1 MIFRTVRKNIRKELL
16 LNLLTCLQLAA
27 AMTAV
32 VIMISAFSLRYR
44 YYSALKDELN
54 SKGIYSI
61 FSLGQ
66 MLNNNE
72 FLDDQGVLSKLS
84 GAKRIIGTAEPFAC
98 RTVQHEHDTRILA
111 YTDNLVTAYQPKL
124 LSGKWLSSAAE
135 AEMQEIVV
143 QQNSFGWKTG
153 DEIEIEF
160 YCQDGSMRRY
170 PFRVSGVFKSETKL
184 PGGAGTDLQ
193 NLNYS
198 YFYETC
204 DHLAPGRTL
213 LIANL
218 ETLKRLDSEIVI
230 GMTGS
235 SLISFADDITDEQL
249 EENQNILLESGAYT
263 AESLQRLQPGNRRYL
278 LRQLYDQFPVI
289 LVLLILTC
297 VSCMSSSA
305 LTTRSRLRDYAVF
318 YVCGLRWK
326 QCVRLS
332 LMQALLCCVVSFCA
346 AAVILNTIRVTPLA
360 DRFYVAWSAESILGI
375 GVISVVY
382 LIASM
387 LMPLHLIGHNTPKQ
401 ILTGDRT

>member
-1 MIFRTVRKNIRKELL
+1 
-16 LNLLTCLQLAA
+16 
-27 AMTAV
+27 
-32 VIMISAFSLRYR
+32 
-44 YYSALKDELN
+44 
-54 SKGIYSI
+54 
-61 FSLGQ
+61 
-66 MLNNNE
+66 
-72 FLDDQGVLSKLS
+72 
-84 GAKRIIGTAEPFAC
+84 
-98 RTVQHEHDTRILA
+98 
-111 YTDNLVTAYQPKL
+111 
-124 LSGKWLSSAAE
+124 
-135 AEMQEIVV
+135 
-143 QQNSFGWKTG
+143 
-153 DEIEIEF
+153 
-160 YCQDGSMRRY
+160 MRRY

>member
-1 MIFRTVRKNIRKELL
+1 MLLRTVRKNIRKELL
-16 LNLLTCLQLAA
+16 LNLLTCLQLTA
-27 AMTAV
+27 AMAAV
-32 VIMISAFSLRYR
+32 VIMISAFGLRYR
-44 YYSALKDELN
+44 YYSALKKELN
-54 SKGIYSI
+54 SKGVYSI

-66 MLNNNE
+66 MLDNME

-84 GAKRIIGTAEPFAC
+84 GAERIIGCAEPFAC
-98 RTVQHEHDTRILA
+98 QTVLHEHDTRILA

-135 AEMQEIVV
+135 TELPEVVV
-143 QQNSFGWKTG
+143 QENPFGWKTG

-170 PFRVSGVFKSETKL
+170 SFRVSGVFKSETKL

-204 DHLAPGRTL
+204 DNLAPDRTL

-218 ETLKRLDSEIVI
+218 ETLKRLDSEIVT
-230 GMTGS
+230 GMSGS
-235 SLISFADDITDEQL
+235 SLITFSDSITDEQL
-249 EENQNILLESGAYT
+249 AENQKIILESGAYT
-263 AESLQRLQPGNRRYL
+263 AESLQVLQPRNRRYL
-278 LRQLYDQFPVI
+278 YRQLYDQIPVI

-332 LMQALLCCVVSFCA
+332 LMQALLCCGVSFCA
-346 AAVILNTIRVTPLA
+346 AAVILNIIRVTPLA
-360 DRFYVAWSAESILGI
+360 DRFYVAWSAESLLGI
-375 GVISVVY
+375 GMICIVY

-387 LMPLHLIGHNTPKQ
+387 LMPMHMIGHNTPKQ
-401 ILTGDRT
+401 LLTGDRT

>member
-1 MIFRTVRKNIRKELL
+1 MLFRTVRKNIRKELF
-16 LNLLTCLQLAA
+16 LNLLTCFQLIA

-32 VIMISAFSLRYR
+32 VIMISAFTLRYR
-44 YYSALKDELN
+44 YYSALKDALN

-61 FSLGQ
+61 FSHSQ
-66 MLNNNE
+66 MLDNQE
-72 FLDDQGVLSKLS
+72 FLDDQGLLSKLS
-84 GAKRIIGTAEPFAC
+84 GAERIIGTAKPFIS
-98 RTVQHEHDTRILA
+98 RTVQHESDTQILA

-124 LSGKWLSSAAE
+124 LSGKWLSSAAQT
-135 AEMQEIVV
+135 EMPEVVV
-143 QQNSFGWKTG
+143 QQNAFGWETG

-170 PFRVSGVFKSETKL
+170 PFRVSGVVRNETKL
-184 PGGAGTDLQ
+184 PGGAKADPQ

-198 YFYETC
+198 YFYQTC
-204 DHLAPGRTL
+204 EELAPGQTL
-213 LIANL
+213 LITNL
-218 ETLKRLDSEIVI
+218 ETLKRIDSEIVI

-249 EENQNILLESGAYT
+249 EENQNILFESGAYT
-263 AESLQRLQPGNRRYL
+263 AESLQQLQPRNRRFL
-278 LRQLYDQFPVI
+278 FRQLYDQFPVI

-332 LMQALLCCVVSFCA
+332 LMQALICCGISCCA
-346 AAVILNTIRVTPLA
+346 AAVILNAIRSSALS
-360 DRFYVAWSAESILGI
+360 DRFYVTWSAESILGI
-375 GVISVVY
+375 AMICVVY